1 MKRRLGTAVAALL
14 LVVCLT
20 PGLTLAAAAVLD
32 QHNNTSDTVMGTG
45 GNLAQTFKV
54 GKTGKLTEVALWMY
68 TPSGTATISVYIE
81 PLTSGHPS
89 GTHLT
94 SGSATVTTTDAWVA
108 IPVTAHAVSAGQ
120 QLAIV
125 YTLSAPAEAHISW
138 KQDSYPN
145 GAALNGNLS
154 WDPLQGNPVEDLDF
168 RTYVVPAPKATPKP
182 TVKATPTPSLAP
194 SATASP
200 TAAPTDTPTAEL
212 TAMPSSSAA
221 ASIESAVPS
230 AIVTPG
236 PAGSGGSGGSGDPP
250 TLPILGGIGVV
261 VVVVGGVGLALARR
275 RG

>member
-1 MKRRLGTAVAALL
+1 MKRRLVSAAVALL
-14 LVVCLT
+14 LVVCVT

-32 QHNNTSDTVMGTG
+32 QHNDTSDTVMGTG

-68 TPSGTATISVYIE
+68 TPSGTATINVYIE

-94 SGSATVTTTDAWVA
+94 SGSATVTMTDAYVA
-108 IPVTAHAVSAGQ
+108 IPVTAHAVTAGQ

-125 YTLSAPAEAHISW
+125 FTLSAPAVAHISW

-145 GAALNGNLS
+145 GAAQNGQYS

-168 RTYVVPAPKATPKP
+168 RTYVVLAPKATPKP
-182 TVKATPTPSLAP
+182 TVKATATPSPVP

-200 TAAPTDTPTAEL
+200 TPAPTDTPSPTL
-212 TAMPSSSAA
+212 TPTPSAMAT
-221 ASIESAVPS
+221 ASIESAAPS

-236 PAGSGGSGGSGDPP
+236 PTGSGGSGGSGDPP
-250 TLPILGGIGVV
+250 TLAILGGIAVL
-261 VVVVGGVGLALARR
+261 VVVVGGVGLTLARR